1 VQSTSDT
8 ALPGILPN
16 PLVPYTLFALL
27 FSWQFPHFNALSH
40 LIRPYYALSGYP
52 MLSVLSPRLNALVS
66 LRHAV
71 LLIPFTAAM
80 APLSGAVDWSFAATT
95 AIPNALFAK
104 SAWDFYRHTS
114 EKTAKKCFFVSLW
127 YLPVV
132 LGLMVAHKG
141 VRGWWR
147 RSEEEGKDE
156 GKVVLR

>member
-1 VQSTSDT
+1 
-8 ALPGILPN
+8 
-16 PLVPYTLFALL
+16 
-27 FSWQFPHFNALSH
+27 
-40 LIRPYYALSGYP
+40 

-80 APLSGAVDWSFAATT
+80 APLSGAVDWSFALTT
-95 AIPNALFAK
+95 AVPNALFAK
-104 SAWDFYRHTS
+104 SAWDFYRHTG

-147 RSEEEGKDE
+147 RAEEAEEEKE
-156 GKVVLR
+156 GARVELR